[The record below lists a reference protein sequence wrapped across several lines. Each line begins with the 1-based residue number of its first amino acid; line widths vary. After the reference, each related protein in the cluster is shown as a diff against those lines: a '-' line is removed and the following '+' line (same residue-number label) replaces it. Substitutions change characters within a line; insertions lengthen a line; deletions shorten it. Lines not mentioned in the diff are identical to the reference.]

1 MNKYP
6 QLQDTEVIKAL
17 ESSVSSTINIIF
29 GSLIFVGVTLQISF
43 LTTGDVIHSIISGI
57 LLMLLV
63 AVFFVLKS
71 GKIHQKNAPT
81 HILIVLEIAEVISIF
96 TNPGGLTNPIVALSL
111 PFIFVWTL
119 LLVGRANLKY
129 VVLNLLV
136 LALLS
141 QLINNLGISENL
153 APVNLSSDNIVFL
166 RSLVLLL
173 GTCLGIWVYA
183 ETESKILDFVL
194 TIQKRE
200 SGFFARMSH
209 EIRNPLHVI
218 QSTVEMATGE
228 EDKRSS
234 RESLWIIDD
243 AANQLKLIAD
253 ELLDY
258 KKLSDGALYLNPQT
272 FNLHDHVQEQNAY
285 FKRYAEVKGITVT
298 SETQLADIPQY
309 IVLDKYRLKQI
320 TTNLMTNAI
329 KYIGSGS
336 EIITKSTYDR
346 ARQLLTITV
355 TDNGIGM
362 SKETLTNL
370 FMPYAVALDNPVA
383 AYSGT
388 GLGLLICSG
397 IAEAMKG
404 SLTAESELHKG
415 STFTLSMPA
424 PIPEKLPSKKSEN
437 IQVSSSAENH
447 SGDLRGVTILC
458 VDDSS
463 LNLLSYE
470 RPLKLQGAE
479 VYIYENPHE
488 ALECALTKHVDLVIT
503 DIAMPGMDG
512 MDLLAQIKQVKPE
525 LVVIAVTGNAMSNE
539 IEEYKQRGFSF
550 VLTKPFKAN
559 DLIKTVLSV
568 LNKA

>member
-17 ESSVSSTINIIF
+17 ESSVSSTIDIIF
-29 GSLIFVGVTLQISF
+29 GSVIFVGVTLQISF

-71 GKIHQKNAPT
+71 GKIHQKNAPIY
-81 HILIVLEIAEVISIF
+81 ILIVLEIAEVISIF

-129 VVLNLLV
+129 IVLNLLV

-228 EDKRSS
+228 EDKRSI

-243 AANQLKLIAD
+243 AANQMKLIAD

-388 GLGLLICSG
+388 GLGLVICRG

-404 SLTAESELHKG
+404 SLTAESEHHKG
-415 STFTLSMPA
+415 STFTLSVPA

>member
-1 MNKYP
+1 M
-6 QLQDTEVIKAL
+6 
-17 ESSVSSTINIIF
+17 
-29 GSLIFVGVTLQISF
+29 
-43 LTTGDVIHSIISGI
+43 
-57 LLMLLV
+57 
-63 AVFFVLKS
+63 
-71 GKIHQKNAPT
+71 
-81 HILIVLEIAEVISIF
+81 
-96 TNPGGLTNPIVALSL
+96 
-111 PFIFVWTL
+111 L

-228 EDKRSS
+228 EDKRSI

-388 GLGLLICSG
+388 GLGLVICRG

-415 STFTLSMPA
+415 STFTLSVPA

>member
-17 ESSVSSTINIIF
+17 ESSVSSTIDIIF

-71 GKIHQKNAPT
+71 GKIHQKYAPIY
-81 HILIVLEIAEVISIF
+81 ILIVLEIVEVISIF

-228 EDKRSS
+228 EDKRSI

-243 AANQLKLIAD
+243 AANQMKLIAD

-388 GLGLLICSG
+388 GLGLVICRG

-404 SLTAESELHKG
+404 SLTAESEHHKG
-415 STFTLSMPA
+415 STFTLSVPA

-503 DIAMPGMDG
+503 DIVMPGMDG

>member
-17 ESSVSSTINIIF
+17 ESSVSSTIDIIF
-29 GSLIFVGVTLQISF
+29 GSVIFLGVTLQISF

-71 GKIHQKNAPT
+71 GKIHQKNAPIY
-81 HILIVLEIAEVISIF
+81 ILIVLEIAEVLSIF

-141 QLINNLGISENL
+141 RLINNLGISENL
-153 APVNLSSDNIVFL
+153 APANLSSDNIVFL

-228 EDKRSS
+228 EDKRSI

-388 GLGLLICSG
+388 GLGLVICRG

-404 SLTAESELHKG
+404 SLTAESEHHKG
-415 STFTLSMPA
+415 STFTLSVPA

-525 LVVIAVTGNAMSNE
+525 LVVIAVTGNAMSKE

>member
-17 ESSVSSTINIIF
+17 ESNVSSTIDIIF

-63 AVFFVLKS
+63 AVFFVIKS
-71 GKIHQKNAPT
+71 GKIHQKFAPIY
-81 HILIVLEIAEVISIF
+81 ILILLEISEVISIY
-96 TNPGGLTNPIVALSL
+96 TNPGGLTNPIIALSL
-111 PFIFVWTL
+111 PFIFVWML

-141 QLINNLGISENL
+141 QLINNLGTSENL
-153 APVNLSSDNIVFL
+153 VPVNLSSDNIVFF
-166 RSLVLLL
+166 RCLVLLL

-218 QSTVEMATGE
+218 QSTVDMATGE
-228 EDKRSS
+228 EDKRSI
-234 RESLWIIDD
+234 RESLRIIDD
-243 AANQLKLIAD
+243 AASQLKLIAD
-253 ELLDY
+253 EVLDY

-272 FNLHDHVQEQNAY
+272 FNLHDHVQEQNAG
-285 FKRYAEVKGITVT
+285 FKRYTEVKGITVT

-388 GLGLLICSG
+388 GLGLVICRG

-415 STFTLSMPA
+415 STFTLSVPA

-488 ALECALTKHVDLVIT
+488 ALEFALTKHVDLVIT

>member
-17 ESSVSSTINIIF
+17 ESSVSSTIDIIF

-81 HILIVLEIAEVISIF
+81 YILIVLEIAEVISIF

-111 PFIFVWTL
+111 PFIFVWML

-228 EDKRSS
+228 EDKRSI

-243 AANQLKLIAD
+243 AANQMKLIAD

-388 GLGLLICSG
+388 GLGLVICRG

-415 STFTLSMPA
+415 STFTLSVPA

>member
-488 ALECALTKHVDLVIT
+488 ALECALTKHVDLVII

>member
-17 ESSVSSTINIIF
+17 ESSVSSTIDIIF

-81 HILIVLEIAEVISIF
+81 YILIVLEIAEVISIF

-228 EDKRSS
+228 EDKRSI

-388 GLGLLICSG
+388 GLGLVICRG

-415 STFTLSMPA
+415 STFTLSVPA